1 VTRQALRIGGVTIS
15 IESDERFAVYDPST
29 RFLVPPETPPD
40 VALVLKRGTP
50 MTPRG
55 DLVFDSGGVWRLH
68 RDGDRNLYTFDSPVF
83 QSNPY
88 KSASFDDA
96 YTRGEV
102 IVSKEVTTE
111 DPLEYPLDELLVAS
125 ILARGGGVE
134 LHGCGIVVDGRGYL
148 FVGQSGAGKTTTA
161 RIWLAE
167 TAATILSDDRIIVR
181 PSPGAARHP
190 LPAGRGEGAWSGDDA
205 VQAPSSRGRG
215 EGPGSGGEGHFRMYG
230 TPWHGEAEICTA
242 ADAPLEG
249 IFLLQQA
256 PVTAIRN
263 IDPADAVARLFGCS
277 FPLFYDPESISFAL
291 RLFGELVSEGLVHV
305 LDFTVD
311 SSAIHAVLRR
321 QP

>member
-29 RFLVPPETPPD
+29 RFLVPPDTPPD

-50 MTPRG
+50 AAPRG

-88 KSASFDDA
+88 KSASFDNA

-102 IVSKEVTTE
+102 IVSNEVTTE

-161 RIWLAE
+161 RIWVAE

-181 PSPGAARHP
+181 PATS
-190 LPAGRGEGAWSGDDA
+190 
-205 VQAPSSRGRG
+205 SSRR
-215 EGPGSGGEGHFRMYG
+215 FRMYG
-230 TPWHGEAEICTA
+230 TPWHGEAEICA
-242 ADAPLEG
+242 AEDAPLEG

-256 PVTAIRN
+256 ATTAIRQ
-263 IDPADAVARLFGCS
+263 IEPADAVARLFGCS

-291 RLFGELVSEGLVHV
+291 TLFGELVSEKLVHL

-311 SSAIHAVLRR
+311 SSVVHAVLRR
-321 QP
+321 

>member
-1 VTRQALRIGGVTIS
+1 MTRQALRIGGVTIS

-29 RFLVPPETPPD
+29 HFLVSPHAPPD

-50 MTPRG
+50 VAPRG

-88 KSASFDDA
+88 KSASFDDT

-102 IVSKEVTTE
+102 ILSNEVTTE

-161 RIWLAE
+161 RVWLAE
-167 TAATILSDDRIIVR
+167 MTATILSDDRIIVR
-181 PSPGAARHP
+181 KSPDG
-190 LPAGRGEGAWSGDDA
+190 
-205 VQAPSSRGRG
+205 
-215 EGPGSGGEGHFRMYG
+215 FRMYG
-230 TPWHGEAEICTA
+230 TPWHGEAEICVA
-242 ADAPLEG
+242 DDAPLHG

-256 PVTAIRN
+256 PTTAIRE
-263 IDPADAVARLFGCS
+263 IDPAAAVARLFGCS

-291 RLFGELVSEGLVHV
+291 TLFGELVSEGLVHL
-305 LDFTVD
+305 LDFTAD
-311 SSAIHAVLRR
+311 SSVIHAVLDR

>member
-15 IESDERFAVYDPST
+15 IESDERFAVYEPSA
-29 RFLVPPETPPD
+29 RFLVPSESSPD

-50 MTPRG
+50 VAPRG

-102 IVSKEVTTE
+102 IVSHEVTTE

-134 LHGCGIVVDGRGYL
+134 LHGSGIVVDGRGYL

-181 PSPGAARHP
+181 PSPRARREDAQS
-190 LPAGRGEGAWSGDDA
+190 AGEDR
-205 VQAPSSRGRG
+205 
-215 EGPGSGGEGHFRMYG
+215 FRMYG
-230 TPWHGEAEICTA
+230 TPWHGEAEICA
-242 ADAPLEG
+242 ATDAPLDG

-256 PVTAIRN
+256 PTTAIRA
-263 IDPADAVARLFGCS
+263 IDPVDAVARLFGCS
-277 FPLFYDPESISFAL
+277 FPLFYDPESISYAL
-291 RLFGELVSEGLVHV
+291 TLFGELVSEGLVH
-305 LDFTVD
+305 LLEFTAD
-311 SSAIHAVLRR
+311 SSVIHAVLHGQR
-321 QP
+321 

>member
-102 IVSKEVTTE
+102 IVSKEVTAE

-190 LPAGRGEGAWSGDDA
+190 LPAA
-205 VQAPSSRGRG
+205 RG
-215 EGPGSGGEGHFRMYG
+215 EGPQSGGEGRFRMYG

-242 ADAPLEG
+242 ADAPLDG
-249 IFLLQQA
+249 IYLLQQA

-291 RLFGELVSEGLVHV
+291 RLFGELVSEGLVHL